1 MSHRFPE
8 LNLRRTGRQGDPIAR
23 FTIHQFLSQ
32 HYINLFTKLEEY
44 LTSEGE
50 QYWADIQKLSRRSA
64 REDLNSWAF
73 ATLYPN
79 TVRYAI
85 FISLYNQFEFAMNEA
100 CTELEK
106 DYPNDVKLSDLKD
119 KGINRAYT
127 YIKKVVGIPQPF
139 EAASWKKLKDL
150 NALRNLIVH
159 NDSNITDKNRQVE
172 AIKAIERISAW
183 APVTMQETKVV
194 LSKDFMERVNRF
206 LYEQVQYIGEKLQA
220 AGWE

>member
-1 MSHRFPE
+1 MSQRFAE
-8 LNLRRTGRQGDPIAR
+8 LHLRRTGKQGDPIAR

-50 QYWADIQKLSRRSA
+50 LYWADIQKLPRRSA

-85 FISLYNQFEFAMNEA
+85 FITLYNQFEFTISEA

-106 DYPNDVKLSDLKD
+106 DFPNDVKLADLKD
-119 KGINRAYT
+119 KGITRAYT
-127 YIKKVVGIPQPF
+127 YIKKVVRIAQPF

-159 NDSNITDKNRQVE
+159 NDSNITDQNRQAE
-172 AIKAIERISAW
+172 ARKAIERISAW
-183 APVTMQETKVV
+183 APLDIKETKVV

-206 LYEQVQYIGEKLQA
+206 LYGQVQYIGEKLQA